1 VIGGHEILFEWS
13 NKGVLHGW
21 GMWRVLWRDVV
32 SVLVE
37 KPKRDKLEDVDID
50 GSIMLRDNVKKQNG

>member
-1 VIGGHEILFEWS
+1 
-13 NKGVLHGW
+13 
-21 GMWRVLWRDVV
+21 MWHVLWRDVV